1 VEEVKEYGELV
12 SHSSGGEKTLSLGTG
27 GRPCRF
33 ACSSVYKCFFFFANV
48 IVCVYKLKQI
58 ILMIKVS

>member
-1 VEEVKEYGELV
+1 VEEVEEYGELV

-33 ACSSVYKCFFFFANV
+33 ACSSVYKWFFLFFLPMFL
-48 IVCVYKLKQI
+48 CVYIKQI
-58 ILMIKVS
+58 NVY

>member
-33 ACSSVYKCFFFFANV
+33 ACSSVYKCFFFLPMLL
-48 IVCVYKLKQI
+48 CVYIKQI
-58 ILMIKVS
+58 NIY